1 MRPTFTSPVPIVVGD
16 ASGALPAVGGLVEK
30 SFELKILEVPE
41 HPLSHVAVAPS
52 RASER
57 RRDNLAAL
65 ARTCNSAAIAV
76 PLRLPA
82 GIGIAIRQI
91 RGE

>member
-1 MRPTFTSPVPIVVGD
+1 MRPTLTSPVPIVVEDG
-16 ASGALPAVGGLVEK
+16 SGAPPATGLVEK
-30 SFELKILEVPE
+30 SFELKILELPE

-57 RRDNLAAL
+57 RRDSFAVL

-76 PLRLPA
+76 ALRLPA